1 MRTRPP
7 SLSHSL
13 LSYMLTFVVVTIIA
27 FGAIW
32 IAREW
37 QEFIETSTRLRAG
50 YTESQKVLIKW
61 EVDQAVSEIRYQNA
75 RAESRLRHT
84 IKQRVDEAHA
94 IALHLCEMY
103 RGVTPDAEIQR
114 LIKEALRPIRFN
126 SGRGYYFI
134 VGFDGIEQL
143 FADKPEMEGKN
154 LLDLQDTHG
163 RYVIRDMIDIAKNS
177 GEGFYRYTWSKPNTP
192 GKDFPKIAFVKR
204 FAPYDWL
211 IGTGEY
217 LDDVQADIQQ
227 EMLERLSSIRFGQEG
242 YLFGSTYTGD
252 PLFTNGNITV
262 GTKNIWNVTDPNG
275 VKIIQEQRKA
285 AEQPEGGFIYYAWK
299 RLTKPEP
306 SAKVSFVKGIPEWHW
321 MIGAGVYLDDIE
333 AVILARREVVYR
345 NIIFAFISIFGVLIV
360 LSACMSFIASHL
372 ARKIQINFQTFIT
385 FFETSATSYVKIDER
400 LLHFHEFKE
409 LARAANRMIQER
421 NRMREARQNAEA
433 QVRQLNEELEL
444 RVKQRTA
451 ELEAANKELNDF
463 AYVVSHD
470 LKAPLRGIGHIAHW
484 LVEDYGDQFDE
495 HGKEMIALLLNR
507 MKRMD
512 SLIDGILEYSRV
524 GRMVGKE
531 TRIQLDALVQEVI
544 ISLAPPPSVQMRVV
558 TPLPVILGDRTRV
571 IQVFQNLL
579 SNAMKFLE
587 TPEGNIEIGCDDAGD
602 AWRFRVTDDGPGID
616 EKYFGKIFQIFQ
628 TLQARDEHESTGI
641 GLALVKKIVEFSGG
655 RVWVES
661 TVGQGSAFFF
671 TLPKH
676 PNGHA

>member
-1 MRTRPP
+1 MQIRFS
-7 SLSHSL
+7 SLSHAFFA
-13 LSYMLTFVVVTIIA
+13 YMLTFVTGTVLL
-27 FGAIW
+27 FGGIW
-32 IAREW
+32 IDREW
-37 QEFIETSTRLRAG
+37 AEFLEASQQMRED
-50 YTESQKVLIKW
+50 YTESQKMLVKW
-61 EVDQAVSEIRYQNA
+61 EVEEAVADIRYQNA
-75 RAESRLRHT
+75 RMEERLQRVL
-84 IKQRVDEAHA
+84 KERVDEAHD
-94 IALHLCEMY
+94 IATHLHAQYHAAMPESELQ
-103 RGVTPDAEIQR
+103 T
-114 LIKEALRPIRFN
+114 LIKETLRPIRFH
-126 SGRGYYFI
+126 SGRGYYFA
-134 VGFDGIEQL
+134 VNFDGTEEL

-154 LLDLQDTHG
+154 LRDLQDAHG
-163 RYVIRDMIDIAKNS
+163 RYVIRDMIDLAKNS
-177 GEGFYRYTWSKPNTP
+177 GEGFYRYSWSKPNAQ
-192 GKDFPKIAFVKR
+192 GKDFPKLAFVKR

-217 LDDVQADIQQ
+217 LDDTQADIQQ
-227 EMLERLSSIRFGQEG
+227 EMLERISSIRFGQEG

-262 GTKNIWNVTDPNG
+262 GTKNIGDVTDPNG

-285 AEQPEGGFIYYAWK
+285 ADQPEGGFVYYAWK
-299 RLTKPEP
+299 RLTNPNP
-306 SAKVSFVKGIPEWHW
+306 SPKVSFVMGIPEWRW
-321 MIGAGVYLDDIE
+321 MIGAGVYLDDID
-333 AVILARREVVYR
+333 AFILLRKSHMFR
-345 NIIFAFISIFGVLIV
+345 NIQIALASILGFLIV
-360 LSACMSFIASHL
+360 LLACLTLIARYFARRIQHSFQA
-372 ARKIQINFQTFIT
+372 FTT
-385 FFETSATSYVKIDER
+385 FFDTAATSHAPIDER
-400 LLHFHEFKE
+400 ALHFREFKE
-409 LARAANRMIQER
+409 LAQAANRMIQER
-421 NRMREARQNAEA
+421 NRMQEARQNAEA

-451 ELEAANKELNDF
+451 ELEAANKELNEF

-495 HGKEMIALLLNR
+495 HGKEIITLLLNR

-531 TRIQLDALVQEVI
+531 TRIELDALVQEVI
-544 ISLAPPPSVQMRVV
+544 LSLAPPPSVHMRVV
-558 TPLPVILGDRTRV
+558 TPLPVIFGDRTRV

-579 SNAMKFLE
+579 SNAMNFLE
-587 TPEGNIEIGCDDAGD
+587 APEGHIEIGCDDAGD